1 MHRWIRVSFCMAIIL
16 GVMVIGSHGA
26 EMDQEARAFWVVRN
40 RITTPEKIRTIVET
54 AKEYHFNT
62 LIVQVHGR
70 GDAYYH
76 SEIDPRAEDLAGQD
90 PDFDPLAMILELGHE
105 AGLEVHA
112 WVNAIYIWSKETE
125 PVSRQHVLHRH
136 PEWIMW
142 DDEGRS
148 LATYT
153 RRDVA
158 AKGIEGKYVD
168 PSREDVLDYLH
179 SVYMEVVTKY
189 PVDGIHFDYI
199 RYPGVHFGYS
209 EPFCREFE
217 EKWGIDPRHISDAAK
232 SWAASTHLSGSGP
245 LLDRWNYIHYARW
258 NKAKCNRI
266 TELVRRVSRSVK
278 ELKPEVKV
286 SAAVFPDPGTAY
298 WRVSQDWRRWLEEG
312 LLDMVCPMIYS
323 GEPELVAKRAAAA
336 VESAE
341 PYGRLVY
348 AGLGAWQK
356 DPDVIIDEIR
366 RIRKLGAAGFSL
378 FAFWPVAEEEGYLE
392 TLRDEVFSRPA
403 AIPPVPGGQPSGGK

>member
-1 MHRWIRVSFCMAIIL
+1 VENI
-16 GVMVIGSHGA
+16 
-26 EMDQEARAFWVVRN
+26 QY
-40 RITTPEKIRTIVET
+40 IVDT
-54 AKEYHFNT
+54 AKEYNFNT

-76 SEIDPRAEDLAGQD
+76 SKIDPRAEDLADQD
-90 PDFDPLAMILELGHE
+90 PSFDPLATILDLGHK

-112 WVNAIYIWSKETE
+112 WVNAIYIWSKDTE
-125 PVSRQHVLHRH
+125 PVDKGHVLHRH

-148 LATYT
+148 LSTYT
-153 RRDVA
+153 PRDVA

-179 SVYMEVVTKY
+179 SVYMEVVTEY

-209 EPFCREFE
+209 DAFCQQFQDRF
-217 EKWGIDPRHISDAAK
+217 GVDPRHISDEVK
-232 SWAASTHLSGSGP
+232 TWAAETHMMANTP
-245 LLDRWNYIHYARW
+245 VLDRWNYIHYARW
-258 NKAKCNRI
+258 NKAKCDRI

-278 ELKPEVKV
+278 ELRPEVKV

-298 WRVSQDWRRWLEEG
+298 WRVSQDWRRWLAEG

-336 VESAE
+336 IEAAE
-341 PYGRLVY
+341 PYGKLVY

-356 DPDVIIDEIR
+356 DPEVIIDEIN
-366 RIRKLGAAGFSL
+366 RIRELGAAGFSL
-378 FAFWPVAEEEGYLE
+378 FAFWPVAEEKEYLE
-392 TLRDEVFSRPA
+392 TLRNEVFTTPVS
-403 AIPPVPGGQPSGGK
+403 IPSLPDEGKSGGE

>member
-1 MHRWIRVSFCMAIIL
+1 MRQWTWVALCTSMIV
-16 GVMVIGSHGA
+16 GVMVIVSQGA
-26 EMDQEARAFWVVRN
+26 ERDQEARAFWVVRN
-40 RITTPEKIRTIVET
+40 RITSPEKIRYIVDT
-54 AKEYHFNT
+54 AKEYNFNT

-70 GDAYYH
+70 GDAYYQ
-76 SEIDPRAEDLAGQD
+76 SKIDPRAEDLSDQD
-90 PDFDPLAMILELGHE
+90 PSFDPLATILELGHQ

-112 WVNAIYIWSKETE
+112 WVNAIYIWSKDTD
-125 PVSRQHVLHRH
+125 PVDRGHVLRRH

-153 RRDVA
+153 PRDVA
-158 AKGIEGKYVD
+158 AKGIEGKYLD
-168 PSREDVLDYLH
+168 PSREDVLDYLQA
-179 SVYMEVVTKY
+179 VYMEVVSNY

-209 EPFCREFE
+209 EPFCRDFQ
-217 EKWGIDPRHISDAAK
+217 EKFGVDPRLISDESK
-232 SWAASTHLSGSGP
+232 SWAADVHLLSSGP
-245 LLDRWNYIHYARW
+245 ILDRWNYIHYARW
-258 NKAKCNRI
+258 NKAKCNQI

-298 WRVSQDWRRWLEEG
+298 WRVSQDWRRWLSEG

-323 GEPELVAKRAAAA
+323 GEPEVVARRAAAA
-336 VESAE
+336 VEAAE
-341 PYGRLVY
+341 PYGKLVY

-356 DPDVIIDEIR
+356 DPEVIVDEIR
-366 RIRKLGAAGFSL
+366 RIRELGAAGFSL
-378 FAFWPVAEEEGYLE
+378 FAFWPVAEEDGYLK
-392 TLRDEVFSRPA
+392 TLRDEVLDQPA
-403 AIPPVPGGQPSGGK
+403 AIPPLLGHSSSGGK